1 MSSTR
6 GYSHGANGF
15 LPALQFLSPEVAS
28 ARALASK
35 AMIDDS
41 PAPGLLGRRLVF
53 VLGKGGVGRST
64 LAAALGLLAARRGA
78 RTIVAEV
85 SGRGEL
91 AQLFGVGVQPGEVEV
106 APRLWAIQIATERAL
121 DEYLHEHL
129 PLRMLA
135 DLVGATRLI
144 GYLAAATPGLRELLN
159 VGKLWELAQPERRVP
174 DVSPYDLVVVDA
186 PASGHSLA
194 LLTAP
199 RTFART
205 AQGGPIARQGGRIDE
220 FLHDRR
226 STAVVAVARPEDA
239 AVSELLDL
247 NARLLR
253 EANLPVDLVV
263 VNAVSDERLDEADA
277 SALRR
282 ALGRPPELP
291 PAAQAAVERVLAADH
306 ESRLERDQIE
316 RLAAALPS
324 VPRVELRRSYSGDLD
339 LVELEALA
347 AQLEAEL

>member
-1 MSSTR
+1 
-6 GYSHGANGF
+6 
-15 LPALQFLSPEVAS
+15 
-28 ARALASK
+28 
-35 AMIDDS
+35 MIDGS
-41 PAPGLLGRRLVF
+41 PAPGLLARRLVF
-53 VLGKGGVGRST
+53 VVGKGGVGRST
-64 LAAALGLLAARRGA
+64 VSAALGMLAARRGA

-91 AQLFGVGVQPGEVEV
+91 AQLYGIGVEQGEVEV
-106 APRLWAIQIATERAL
+106 APRLWAIQIDTERAL

-199 RTFART
+199 QAFART
-205 AQGGPIARQGGRIDE
+205 AQAGPIARQGGRIDE
-220 FLHDRR
+220 FLHDRG

-239 AVSELLDL
+239 AVSELLEL
-247 NARLLR
+247 NERLLR
-253 EANLPVDLVV
+253 EAELPLDLVV
-263 VNAVSDERLDEADA
+263 VNAVSDELLDDGDA
-277 SALRR
+277 SMLR
-282 ALGRPPELP
+282 ALLARPGELP
-291 PAAQAAVERVLAADH
+291 LGARVAVERTLSGDL
-306 ESRLERDQIE
+306 ESRLEREQIE
-316 RLAAALPS
+316 RLAAALPE
-324 VPRVELRRSYSGDLD
+324 VPRVALPRSNGGELGLLELADLAA
-339 LVELEALA
+339 ELEAAL
-347 AQLEAEL
+347 

>member
-1 MSSTR
+1 
-6 GYSHGANGF
+6 
-15 LPALQFLSPEVAS
+15 
-28 ARALASK
+28 
-35 AMIDDS
+35 MIDGA
-41 PAPGLLGRRLVF
+41 PQPGLLSRRLVF
-53 VLGKGGVGRST
+53 VVGKGGVGRST
-64 LAAALGLLAARRGA
+64 LSAALGLLAARRGA

-91 AQLFGVGVQPGEVEV
+91 AQLFDVAVEQGEVEV
-106 APRLWAIQIATERAL
+106 APRLWSIQIDTERAL

-199 RTFART
+199 RAFART

-220 FLHDRR
+220 FLHDRT
-226 STAVVAVARPEDA
+226 STGVVAVARPEDA
-239 AVSELLDL
+239 AVSELLEL
-247 NARLLR
+247 KERLLR
-253 EANLPVDLVV
+253 EAELALDLVV
-263 VNAVSDERLDEADA
+263 VNAVSDELLDEADA
-277 SALRR
+277 SALRG
-282 ALGRPPELP
+282 ALGRGGDL
-291 PAAQAAVERVLAADH
+291 PAAGRVAVERALTGDLEA
-306 ESRLERDQIE
+306 RLEREQIE
-316 RLAAALPS
+316 RLAAALPA
-324 VPRVELRRSYSGDLD
+324 VPIVELRRCYSGELA
-339 LVELEALA
+339 LVALEALA
-347 AQLEAEL
+347 EQLGAAL

>member
-1 MSSTR
+1 MT
-6 GYSHGANGF
+6 
-15 LPALQFLSPEVAS
+15 
-28 ARALASK
+28 
-35 AMIDDS
+35 MIDDS

-53 VLGKGGVGRST
+53 VVGKGGVGRST
-64 LAAALGLLAARRGA
+64 VSAALGLLAARRGA

-91 AQLFGVGVQPGEVEV
+91 AQLFDVGVEPGEVEV
-106 APRLWAIQIATERAL
+106 STRLWAIQIDTERAL

-199 RTFART
+199 QAFART

-239 AVSELLDL
+239 AVSELLEL
-247 NARLLR
+247 NERLLH
-253 EANLPVDLVV
+253 EAELPLDLIV
-263 VNAVSDERLDEADA
+263 VNAVSDEGLDQADA
-277 SALRR
+277 AVLRR
-282 ALGRPPELP
+282 VLGRPRELP
-291 PAAQAAVERVLAADH
+291 AAAQVAVERALAGDR
-306 ESRLERDQIE
+306 ESRLEREQIE
-316 RLAAALPS
+316 RLAAALPT
-324 VPRVELRRSYSGDLD
+324 VPRVELRRCYGGELD
-339 LVELEALA
+339 LVELEGLAEQLA
-347 AQLEAEL
+347 AAL

>member
-1 MSSTR
+1 
-6 GYSHGANGF
+6 
-15 LPALQFLSPEVAS
+15 
-28 ARALASK
+28 
-35 AMIDDS
+35 MIDGS

-53 VLGKGGVGRST
+53 VVGKGGVGRST
-64 LAAALGLLAARRGA
+64 LAATLGLIAARHGA

-91 AQLFGVGVQPGEVEV
+91 AQLFGVAAEPGEVEV
-106 APRLWAIQIATERAL
+106 APRLWAIQIDTERAL

-174 DVSPYDLVVVDA
+174 DGSPYDLVVVDA

-205 AQGGPIARQGGRIDE
+205 AQGGPIARQGGRIDA

-226 STAVVAVARPEDA
+226 RTAMIAVTRPEEA

-247 NARLLR
+247 NGRLLR
-253 EANLPVDLVV
+253 EAGLPVDLIV
-263 VNAVSDERLDEADA
+263 VNGVSDERLDDADA
-277 SALRR
+277 RALR
-282 ALGRPPELP
+282 AVLGRPPELP
-291 PAAQAAVERVLAADH
+291 ARARAAVERTLAADL
-306 ESRLERDQIE
+306 ESRIEREQIE
-316 RLAAALPS
+316 RLAAGLPG
-324 VPRVELRRSYSGDLD
+324 VPRVELLRSYSGEFG

-347 AQLEAEL
+347 TQLEAEL